1 MVKGKKEWQKP
12 GFKLFLMTAPLL
24 VMVFLFSYMPLAGW
38 IYAFYDYRAGM
49 KLANCDFVG
58 LKHFISIF
66 NSPVKLHSILRVMK
80 NTLGISML
88 NIIASPL
95 PMVVAILLNELRSVR
110 YRKTV
115 QTLTTLPHFIS
126 WVLVY
131 SVAFSMFS
139 TDGLVNQVLLGLGLT
154 EKGINFLADPNHTWL
169 KMWGWNMWKV
179 LGWDAIMYLAAIGS
193 VDKEQVEAAQID
205 GAGRWKVIWHVEV
218 PALLPTFFVL
228 LLMSISNIIN
238 CGMEQFYVFS
248 NAMNKSSIE
257 VLDLYVYNQGLGSNQ
272 IPYATAV
279 GMLKSVISV
288 TLLAMANGMSKT
300 LRGESIF

>member
-1 MVKGKKEWQKP
+1 MIT
-12 GFKLFLMTAPLL
+12 LPLL
-24 VMVFLFSYMPLAGW
+24 VLVFLFSYLPLAGW
-38 IYAFYDYRAGM
+38 IYAFYDYRAGL

-58 LKHFISIF
+58 LKHFVSIF
-66 NSPVKLHSILRVMK
+66 NSPVKLHSIVRVMK

-88 NIIASPL
+88 NILSAPL
-95 PMVVAILLNELRSVR
+95 PMAVAILLNELRSVR
-110 YRKTV
+110 YRKVV

-131 SVAFSMFS
+131 SVAFSIFS
-139 TDGLVNQVLLGLGLT
+139 TEGMANQLLVRLGIT
-154 EKGINFLADPNHTWL
+154 QTGINFLASAEHIWI
-169 KMWGWNMWKV
+169 KMWAWNMWKV
-179 LGWDAIMYLAAIGS
+179 LGWDAIMYLAAIGN
-193 VDKEQVEAAQID
+193 VDYEQVEAAKID
-205 GAGRWKVIWHVEV
+205 GAGRWKVIWHIEV

-248 NAMNKSSIE
+248 NAMNKASIE
-257 VLDLYVYNQGLGSNQ
+257 VLDLYVYNQGLGNNQ

-279 GMLKSVISV
+279 GMLKSIISV
-288 TLLAMANGMSKT
+288 SLLAGANNLSKK